1 MGKILETTY
10 RDTVEK
16 ITGLNSTLI
25 NNSFYTLNDKK
36 PTLVTYYNIDRD
48 ASTLDPGS
56 KIAYDNI
63 GKDSPI
69 RFNKIKDFIIYGF
82 SRIEMDT
89 QNDEFG
95 LEADRISGEC
105 FVLPN
110 TIIPTEGDYFEVD
123 HITDSTWLFI
133 ITDVQIDTLENG
145 SNVYKLSYKLEYV
158 DHDRI
163 QECVTD
169 NYTMIEKREGTN
181 ISKIVKSDTLEIAKR
196 LDNIAVMLKEYYNEL
211 FYNPLVQTFTYTDL
225 TEWRVYDPYMIEFLI
240 RNDILANGNDSYI
253 HVCHQLEPVK
263 TFSMDYDR
271 TIFRI
276 IEKKA
281 VDKVL
286 SSEYTIQ
293 LEEIKSYGTT
303 FASRFET
310 YFKAKYIKPPVGYR
324 AQIIDD
330 KLIFRIIENELVED
344 EKDLNNPSPLW
355 QNIII
360 KYFNGGKYT
369 EDEIKSV
376 EELHYS
382 NSMEAFYI
390 IPILIFCLEYTIEKM
405 LK

>member
-133 ITDVQIDTLENG
+133 ITDVQRDTLENG

-181 ISKIVKSDTLEIAKR
+181 ISKIVKSDALEIAK
-196 LDNIAVMLKEYYNEL
+196 
-211 FYNPLVQTFTYTDL
+211 
-225 TEWRVYDPYMIEFLI
+225 
-240 RNDILANGNDSYI
+240 
-253 HVCHQLEPVK
+253 
-263 TFSMDYDR
+263 
-271 TIFRI
+271 
-276 IEKKA
+276 
-281 VDKVL
+281 
-286 SSEYTIQ
+286 
-293 LEEIKSYGTT
+293 
-303 FASRFET
+303 
-310 YFKAKYIKPPVGYR
+310 
-324 AQIIDD
+324 
-330 KLIFRIIENELVED
+330 
-344 EKDLNNPSPLW
+344 
-355 QNIII
+355 
-360 KYFNGGKYT
+360 
-369 EDEIKSV
+369 
-376 EELHYS
+376 
-382 NSMEAFYI
+382 
-390 IPILIFCLEYTIEKM
+390 
-405 LK
+405 

>member
-1 MGKILETTY
+1 MF
-10 RDTVEK
+10 
-16 ITGLNSTLI
+16 STI
-25 NNSFYTLNDKK
+25 
-36 PTLVTYYNIDRD
+36 
-48 ASTLDPGS
+48 
-56 KIAYDNI
+56 
-63 GKDSPI
+63 
-69 RFNKIKDFIIYGF
+69 
-82 SRIEMDT
+82 
-89 QNDEFG
+89 
-95 LEADRISGEC
+95 
-105 FVLPN
+105 
-110 TIIPTEGDYFEVD
+110 
-123 HITDSTWLFI
+123 
-133 ITDVQIDTLENG
+133 
-145 SNVYKLSYKLEYV
+145 
-158 DHDRI
+158 
-163 QECVTD
+163 
-169 NYTMIEKREGTN
+169 
-181 ISKIVKSDTLEIAKR
+181 
-196 LDNIAVMLKEYYNEL
+196 
-211 FYNPLVQTFTYTDL
+211 
-225 TEWRVYDPYMIEFLI
+225 
-240 RNDILANGNDSYI
+240 
-253 HVCHQLEPVK
+253 
-263 TFSMDYDR
+263 
-271 TIFRI
+271 RI